1 MTYRVQWT
9 GPARRDMAR
18 LPGRIATAILTYV
31 DERLAQNPTRMSKP
45 LRYELTELRSA
56 RSGDYRVLIRLEKNE
71 EILFVMRV
79 QHRAH
84 IYRPR

>member
-31 DERLAQNPTRMSKP
+31 DERLAQNPVRLSKP
-45 LRYELTELRSA
+45 LRYELTQFRSA
-56 RSGDYRVLIRLEKNE
+56 RNGDYRVLIRVEEHE
-71 EILFVMRV
+71 EILFVLRV

>member
-1 MTYRVQWT
+1 MTYRVEWT

-31 DERLAQNPTRMSKP
+31 DERLAQNPARLSKP
-45 LRYELTELRSA
+45 LHHELTLLRSA
-56 RSGDYRVLIRLEKNE
+56 RNGDYRVPIRLQEKE
-71 EILFVMRV
+71 EILFVVRV
-79 QHRAH
+79 HHRAH

>member
-1 MTYRVQWT
+1 MTYRVEWT

-18 LPGRIATAILTYV
+18 LPARIASVILTYV
-31 DERLAQNPTRMSKP
+31 DERLAQNPARMSKP
-45 LRYELTELRSA
+45 LHHELAELRSA
-56 RSGDYRVLIRLEKNE
+56 RNGDYRVVIRLDENE
-71 EILFVMRV
+71 EILFVVRV